1 VRSGAPFERVGYL
14 VFVERAA
21 YVNREVLVAFLGN
34 GRSQWRH

>member
-21 YVNREVLVAFLGN
+21 DVNHEVLAFLGN